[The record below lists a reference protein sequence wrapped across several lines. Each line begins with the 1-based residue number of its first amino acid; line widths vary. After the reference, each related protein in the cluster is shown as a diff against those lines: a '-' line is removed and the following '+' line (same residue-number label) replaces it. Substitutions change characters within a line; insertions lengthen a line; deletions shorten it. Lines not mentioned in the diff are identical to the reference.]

1 MFKCLL
7 QLCSPDGNSAR
18 GKTELR
24 HDVNML
30 SGVVNRELMPLN
42 QTDVR
47 LLLQLTQR
55 RQSLLSELSLDE
67 SEAEL
72 RARLMRLK
80 NCGIVSLTAD
90 EKRASIADGSDRVIG
105 VDMGATN
112 TRYLVSDL
120 GGNVLSTFRERA
132 RPLQDPKTTVDQL
145 IFRISELNEQHCGAD
160 RLRAIAI
167 GVPSA
172 VHPQTGLL
180 ISANNLEGW
189 KDVSMREDL
198 AAAFSVPVL
207 LDNDCNMAAI
217 GEYWRGS
224 AVGVANFIFL
234 AIGTGIG
241 SGIFIDHKLYQ
252 GRTGSAGEVYLM
264 NVDWRRWNEEF
275 PETGHVE
282 TYVSGVGIAEQA
294 RQAGILKRSAK
305 MTELD
310 DRDSR
315 RVFAAMRRGNPKA
328 AQVVNEVLTVLGVT
342 VANMISVLDPDL
354 VVLNGGITKG
364 DPHLLLGTV
373 HKVVHRIHRDVP
385 AIRISALG
393 DKAQLYGSL
402 WTGLQHVFTTM
413 AAG

>member
-1 MFKCLL
+1 M
-7 QLCSPDGNSAR
+7 S
-18 GKTELR
+18 
-24 HDVNML
+24 
-30 SGVVNRELMPLN
+30 LN
-42 QTDVR
+42 QTDR
-47 LLLQLTQR
+47 QLLLQLTQR
-55 RQSLLSELSLDE
+55 RQSLLSELCLGDSQ
-67 SEAEL
+67 AEL

-80 NCGIVSLTAD
+80 HCGIISLSAD
-90 EKRASIADGSDRVIG
+90 EKRAGIAESSDRVIA

-120 GGNVLSTFRERA
+120 AGNVLSTFRERA
-132 RPLQDPKTTVDQL
+132 RPLQEPKTTLDQL
-145 IFRISELNEQHCGAD
+145 IGRIKELRDQNCGAD
-160 RLRAIAI
+160 QLRAVAI

-189 KDVSMREDL
+189 KDVSMREEL
-198 AAAFSVPVL
+198 AAAFGVPVL

-224 AVGVANFIFL
+224 AIGVGNFIFL

-264 NVDWRRWNEEF
+264 NADWRRWNEEF
-275 PETGHVE
+275 PDTGHVE
-282 TYVSGVGIAEQA
+282 TYVSGIGIAEQA

-305 MTELD
+305 MTDLD

-328 AQVVNEVLTVLGVT
+328 AQVVDDVLTVLGVI

-385 AIRISALG
+385 AIRISGLG

-402 WTGLQHVFTTM
+402 WTGLQHVFSTM
-413 AAG
+413 AAE

>member
-1 MFKCLL
+1 M
-7 QLCSPDGNSAR
+7 S
-18 GKTELR
+18 
-24 HDVNML
+24 
-30 SGVVNRELMPLN
+30 LN
-42 QTDVR
+42 QVD
-47 LLLQLTQR
+47 LQILLQLTQR
-55 RQSLLSELSLDE
+55 RQSLLSELSLGD
-67 SEAEL
+67 SDAGL
-72 RARLMRLK
+72 HARLMRLK
-80 NCGIVSLTAD
+80 TCGIVSLSAD
-90 EKRASIADGSDRVIG
+90 EKRAGIVESADRVIG

-120 GGNVLSTFRERA
+120 AGNALNTFRERA
-132 RPLQDPKTTVDQL
+132 RPLQDPKTTVHQL
-145 IFRISELNEQHCGAD
+145 ICRIRELIERDCDPG
-160 RLRAIAI
+160 RLKAIAI

-172 VHPQTGLL
+172 VHPQSGLL

-189 KDVSMREDL
+189 KDVSMREEL
-198 AAAFSVPVL
+198 AAAFGVPVL
-207 LDNDCNMAAI
+207 MDNDCNMAAI

-224 AVGVANFIFL
+224 AIGVGNFIFL
-234 AIGTGIG
+234 AVGTGIG

-264 NVDWRRWNEEF
+264 NVDWRRWNEDF
-275 PETGHVE
+275 PDTGHVE

-315 RVFAAMRRGNPKA
+315 RVFAAMRRGNAKA

-402 WTGLQHVFTTM
+402 WTALQHVFSTM
-413 AAG
+413 AAE

>member
-1 MFKCLL
+1 MRPRAHECY
-7 QLCSPDGNSAR
+7 
-18 GKTELR
+18 LR
-24 HDVNML
+24 A
-30 SGVVNRELMPLN
+30 GRELTSLKRID
-42 QTDVR
+42 QQI
-47 LLLQLTQR
+47 LLQLTQHPHVLVSALGPTGPAAVADL
-55 RQSLLSELSLDE
+55 QPCLAKLESAGIISLSPD
-67 SEAEL
+67 A
-72 RARLMRLK
+72 
-80 NCGIVSLTAD
+80 
-90 EKRASIADGSDRVIG
+90 KRASIANRTCRVIA

-120 GGNVLSTFRERA
+120 AGNIHATYRERA
-132 RPLQDPKTTVDQL
+132 RSQQGPKAALDQL
-145 IFRISELNEQHCGAD
+145 ILQIRTLRDRECPAD
-160 RLRAIAI
+160 SLRAIAV

-172 VHPQTGLL
+172 VHPESGLL

-189 KDVSMREDL
+189 KDVSARDAL
-198 AAAFSVPVL
+198 ADAFGVPVL

-224 AVGVANFIFL
+224 AAGVGNFVFL

-264 NVDWRRWNEEF
+264 NVDWRRWNETFED
-275 PETGHVE
+275 TGHVE

-294 RQAGILKRSAK
+294 RRAGLLKRSAK
-305 MTELD
+305 MTDLD

-315 RVFAAMRRGNPKA
+315 RVFAAMRRGNAKA
-328 AQVVNEVLTVLGVT
+328 AQVVDEVLTVLGVT

-364 DPHLLLGTV
+364 DPHLLLGIV

-402 WTGLQHVFTTM
+402 WTGLQHVFAEM
-413 AAG
+413 AAEQERGS